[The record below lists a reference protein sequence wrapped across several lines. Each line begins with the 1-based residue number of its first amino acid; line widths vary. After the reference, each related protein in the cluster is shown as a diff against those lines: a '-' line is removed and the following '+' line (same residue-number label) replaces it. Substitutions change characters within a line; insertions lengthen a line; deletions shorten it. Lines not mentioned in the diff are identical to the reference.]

1 MVHSSKNTKGGHRK
15 IILKVEKQSL
25 NTSYDSLFT
34 ELAPEVLERT
44 EAVPR

>member
-1 MVHSSKNTKGGHRK
+1 MQSVDFFKLFDTLHSPLDTY
-15 IILKVEKQSL
+15 
-25 NTSYDSLFT
+25 YDSLFT